1 MILPWRRR
9 AAEAEQ
15 QLDEARQRRQNVDA
29 LVQQSRRVTSRMRQ
43 EIDKNGFTEMLINA
57 MQRGT

>member
-1 MILPWRRR
+1 MLPWRRR

-15 QLDEARQRRQNVDA
+15 ELAEAEKRRQNVDA
-29 LVQQSRRVTSRMRQ
+29 LVQQSRSVTNRMRQ
-43 EIDKNGFTEMLINA
+43 EIDKNGFTDMLIAA